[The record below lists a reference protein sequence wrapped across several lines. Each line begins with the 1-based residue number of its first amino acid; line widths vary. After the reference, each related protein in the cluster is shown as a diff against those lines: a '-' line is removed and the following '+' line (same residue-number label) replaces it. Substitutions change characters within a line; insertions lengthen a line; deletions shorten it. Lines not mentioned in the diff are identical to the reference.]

1 MKKKIRLFNLS
12 ALLFLFI
19 LSSNAQTSIDSKC
32 IESYWSQIRSIKSNE
47 GKYDDTVNKLYNL
60 YYYNITST
68 VPNESTNFFV
78 DYNKFQID
86 ENSGLIFL
94 IQEFKPESWSNTY
107 TYYLRIM
114 HPIIGP
120 LQFYFDESNGNLFLP
135 NQNKKV
141 SLTSTSYSQDYG
153 FKLVVETNKSNGV
166 TTTEIEDKYNRCCNQ
181 PSIAFLYDK
190 EKELFNFTNYPPES
204 NFYSFYGTHQ
214 ILDDKKSTSSENK
227 YYPSYQEKLAIYR
240 TGGLPRQD
248 LENPNFYISKTEDN
262 AVYKKEV
269 YGRKGTRHFLNDCYE
284 ELEATF
290 LNYLIYKQNDKYGI
304 IDVTSENLK
313 SGNHVLTKNIYDKLE
328 WKKGTEYFIATIND
342 RVFTIDSNG
351 NEIIP
356 ASDIPEYTKETK
368 FRISETDTI
377 EQEKKTIITN
387 SVSNA
392 EFVKDIDGN
401 NYKIVKIGNKL
412 WMSDNLKV
420 TRFNNGVELLNI
432 KNKSKWSNI
441 NKPAWCMYDN
451 SEIYHNITGKIYNGY
466 VVRNYMQ
473 ICPTDW
479 HIPDEQDWNE
489 LISFFGSSEQA
500 SINLRSK
507 KGWKQ
512 LNGSNSS
519 GMMILPGGVRNLE
532 GNFLGAGNL
541 NVFWSSS
548 PDQTGEKIQIRTMDS
563 QKHGLNKKTS
573 SFNNGYYIRCVR
585 N

>member
-1 MKKKIRLFNLS
+1 MFQPMFMKYIITSMKNKFLLYPFLIFIYIFSGCAKIFYSPDAFVLARNQRVIAVIPPVISITTRKKEDLATLKEIQK
-12 ALLFLFI
+12 A
-19 LSSNAQTSIDSKC
+19 
-32 IESYWSQIRSIKSNE
+32 ESIKFQKEMYSWLLKRKMQ
-47 GKYDDTVNKLYNL
+47 GKIIQEIQEIDITNTRLIKVGYPENPMTSKEICEILGVDGV
-60 YYYNITST
+60 ITSDYGLSKPMSEGAAIA
-68 VPNESTNFFV
+68 VGLLLGAWGSTNEIHVTVSISDCIGSKLIWNFDHKYSGSVGSSPGRLV
-78 DYNKFQID
+78 DILMQQASKNMPYLSNVEARLKN
-86 ENSGLIFL
+86 NS
-94 IQEFKPESWSNTY
+94 
-107 TYYLRIM
+107 
-114 HPIIGP
+114 II
-120 LQFYFDESNGNLFLP
+120 
-135 NQNKKV
+135 
-141 SLTSTSYSQDYG
+141 T
-153 FKLVVETNKSNGV
+153 TNK
-166 TTTEIEDKYNRCCNQ
+166 
-181 PSIAFLYDK
+181 
-190 EKELFNFTNYPPES
+190 
-204 NFYSFYGTHQ
+204 
-214 ILDDKKSTSSENK
+214 
-227 YYPSYQEKLAIYR
+227 
-240 TGGLPRQD
+240 
-248 LENPNFYISKTEDN
+248 
-262 AVYKKEV
+262 
-269 YGRKGTRHFLNDCYE
+269 
-284 ELEATF
+284 
-290 LNYLIYKQNDKYGI
+290 
-304 IDVTSENLK
+304 
-313 SGNHVLTKNIYDKLE
+313 
-328 WKKGTEYFIATIND
+328 
-342 RVFTIDSNG
+342 
-351 NEIIP
+351 IIP
-356 ASDIPEYTKETK
+356 ASDISEYTKETK
-368 FRISETDTI
+368 SRISETDTI

-387 SVSNA
+387 SVINA

-401 NYKIVKIGNKL
+401 KYKIVKIGNKL

-420 TRFNNGVELLNI
+420 TRFNNGVELLNT

-473 ICPTDW
+473 ICPTGW